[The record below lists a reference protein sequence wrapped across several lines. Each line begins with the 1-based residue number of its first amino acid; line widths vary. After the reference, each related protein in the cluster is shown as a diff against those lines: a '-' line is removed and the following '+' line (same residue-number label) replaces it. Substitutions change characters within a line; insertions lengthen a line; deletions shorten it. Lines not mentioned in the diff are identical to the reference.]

1 MRIAALLVL
10 PISLPVLAQV
20 GFYKSSE
27 PPSVARQWSEM
38 CIEQSQSSGQSFN
51 VTFYG
56 GYCPTAGNDCSN
68 ARFDELTFEATPIK
82 GALLYKHENCT
93 LRIVVG
99 KSGGAKVSQ
108 RGHCSA
114 FDLFPGRYEK
124 RASEVWQDDCSPRG
138 GVGTHHE

>member
-10 PISLPVLAQV
+10 LISLPALAQV

-27 PPSVARQWSEM
+27 PPGVARQWSEM
-38 CIEQSQSSGQSFN
+38 CIEQSSGQSFT
-51 VTFYG
+51 VTFHG
-56 GYCPTAGNDCSN
+56 GYCPTTGNDCSN
-68 ARFDELTFEATPIK
+68 ARFDDLTFEAISIK

-108 RGHCSA
+108 RGHCSS

-124 RASEVWQDDCSPRG
+124 RASEVWQDDCSPIG
-138 GVGTHHE
+138 GPDTHHE